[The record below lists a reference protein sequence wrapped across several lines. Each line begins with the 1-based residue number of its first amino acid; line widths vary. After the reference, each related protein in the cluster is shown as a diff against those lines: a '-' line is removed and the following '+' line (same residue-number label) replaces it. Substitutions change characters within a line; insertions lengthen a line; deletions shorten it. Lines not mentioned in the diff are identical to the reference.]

1 MFIQYIKFSI
11 FFIKFSLKVKN
22 EAGKKLISGII
33 IHAADLYSSTKKF
46 NLAKAWSLKIN
57 QEFTAQVKEETKMG
71 LPPTSY
77 MMDLDRPEI
86 MAKQE
91 ISFIKVIQKPLW
103 ESVNRFFEGFMAKA
117 LEDCEKNIKEWEKLL
132 LPKINEKEFY

>member
-1 MFIQYIKFSI
+1 
-11 FFIKFSLKVKN
+11 
-22 EAGKKLISGII
+22 
-33 IHAADLYSSTKKF
+33 
-46 NLAKAWSLKIN
+46 
-57 QEFTAQVKEETKMG
+57 MG

-103 ESVNRFFEGFMAKA
+103 ESVNRFLEGYMDKA
-117 LEDCEKNIKEWEKLL
+117 LENCEKNIQEWEKLL
-132 LPKINEKEFY
+132 K

>member
-1 MFIQYIKFSI
+1 M
-11 FFIKFSLKVKN
+11 
-22 EAGKKLISGII
+22 ISGILI
-33 IHAADLYSSTKKF
+33 RAADLYSSTKRYDI
-46 NLAKAWSLKIN
+46 AKDWSLKIN
-57 QEFTAQVKEETKMG
+57 QEFTAQVKDEKRIG

-103 ESVNRFFEGFMAKA
+103 ESVNIFLEGYMAGC
-117 LEDCEKNIKEWEKLL
+117 LENCEKNIKEWEKIMQN
-132 LPKINEKEFY
+132 K